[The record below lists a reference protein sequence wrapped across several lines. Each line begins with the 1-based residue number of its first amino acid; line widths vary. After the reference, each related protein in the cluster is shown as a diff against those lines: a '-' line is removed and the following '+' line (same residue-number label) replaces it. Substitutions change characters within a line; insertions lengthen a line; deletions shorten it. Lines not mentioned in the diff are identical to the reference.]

1 MTFEQ
6 RLEGHERAMQVAG
19 GRVFQLEGIA
29 KAKTL
34 WQECAY
40 PILGK
45 GKDVMVRWNRLREEW
60 EIKVNFER

>member
-1 MTFEQ
+1 M
-6 RLEGHERAMQVAG
+6 
-19 GRVFQLEGIA
+19 FQLEGIA

-45 GKDVMVRWNRLREEW
+45 GRDVMVRWNRLIEEG